1 MPLEKIRKKLKLP
14 WSHGKP
20 FRWKKGKPKKKKI
33 KLAGGKFR
41 KEKMEFIENYTIH
54 TKIRRKKNQE
64 PRQLF
69 CWKNKNKK
77 ESEVTMN

>member
-1 MPLEKIRKKLKLP
+1 VVNYAVGENQKKLKLP

-20 FRWKKGKPKKKKI
+20 FRWKKRKTKKKKI

-54 TKIRRKKNQE
+54 TKIRRKKSGTTPTVLLE
-64 PRQLF
+64 
-69 CWKNKNKK
+69 K
-77 ESEVTMN
+77 